1 MLAIDGTY
9 KISSENFPML
19 ILATLNRNHNNF
31 PIAYAI
37 SSNETE

>member
-19 ILATLNRNHNNF
+19 MATSNRNHNNF